1 MNKIRLLIVLAL
13 VAFLFT
19 ASYPA
24 PVVAS
29 PRPAPSLSP
38 AAASTTELTVEN
50 NTGVNIAVELSGPQK
65 YTFTAYPG
73 KTVKKIE
80 SGAYKYQAKT
90 VCGKLKKG
98 NVKAKGAKAT
108 LTFAKCPETTVL
120 IDTTRS
126 KTGVTLNLS
135 GPRSYSLR
143 VGARST
149 QSFTVWK
156 GTYNATASWCG
167 TSRSFK
173 LNLKKPMR
181 IWFSCY

>member
-1 MNKIRLLIVLAL
+1 MKKMRFLIV
-13 VAFLFT
+13 FLMGIFLIT
-19 ASYPA
+19 ASYAA

-29 PRPAPSLSP
+29 PNSAPSQSP
-38 AAASTTELTVEN
+38 AAASATELTVEN
-50 NTGVNIAVELSGPQK
+50 NTGVNIAMELTGPQK
-65 YTFTAYPG
+65 YTFIAYAG
-73 KTVKKIE
+73 KTVKNIE

-98 NVKAKGAKAT
+98 NVKAKSAKVT

-149 QSFTVWK
+149 QTFTVWK
-156 GTYNATASWCG
+156 GTYQATASWCG